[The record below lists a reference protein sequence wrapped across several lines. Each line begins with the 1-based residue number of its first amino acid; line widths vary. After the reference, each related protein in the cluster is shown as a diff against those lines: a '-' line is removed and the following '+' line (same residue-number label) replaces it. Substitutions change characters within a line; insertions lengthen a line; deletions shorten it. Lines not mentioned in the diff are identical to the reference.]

1 MTQLHEPDE
10 EDLHGHSHWVDPREL
25 GEDVEGLEKF
35 SLHSVEIDIG
45 SSTSHLV
52 FSHLTLRQE
61 GAALSAR
68 FSVTERRVLFRSPIL
83 LTPYQSGTLIDLERL
98 SEFFH
103 QQYHEAGLTPAD
115 VDTGAGVITG
125 EALKKENA
133 QPIAELVASGSGG

>member
-35 SLHSVEIDIG
+35 SLHSVGIDIG

-52 FSHLTLRQE
+52 FSHLTLRRE

-68 FSVTERRVLFRSPIL
+68 FAVTERSVTYRSPIL
-83 LTPYQSGTLIDLERL
+83 LTPYSSGTQIDMERL

-103 QQYHEAGLTPAD
+103 TAYREAGGSPAG
-115 VDTGAGVITG
+115 VDTGAVGIPVG
-125 EALKKENA
+125 WLE
-133 QPIAELVASGSGG
+133 